1 MRRGGFRPRVQTQVG
16 KVVVYGSDGRGGSCF
31 NDMLYGRKVVGIGG
45 GAIGARRC
53 YARMRSPRAGTV
65 SKNPRGEWRRV
76 TIVFGRVI
84 DARSHLPIV
93 RAMASL
99 MPWLAVVAIRCLGE
113 GGPFRVATTAR
124 RFVAAAVSRGRRC
137 VTTERSCPGRPAGGG
152 SLAEGLPDPFGAGWG
167 GTHPVQEVAQAKN
180 IVD

>member
-16 KVVVYGSDGRGGSCF
+16 KMVVYGSDGRGGSCF

-45 GAIGARRC
+45 GVIGARHC

-65 SKNPRGEWRRV
+65 PKHPRWEWGRV
-76 TIVFGRVI
+76 TIIFGRVI

-93 RAMASL
+93 RAMVSL

-113 GGPFRVATTAR
+113 GGLFRVVTTAR
-124 RFVAAAVSRGRRC
+124 RFVAAAGSRGKRF
-137 VTTERSCPGRPAGGG
+137 VCPGRPAGGG
-152 SLAEGLPDPFGAGWG
+152 SLSEGLPDPFGAGWG
-167 GTHPVQEVAQAKN
+167 GIRPVQEVAQAKDV
-180 IVD
+180 VD